1 MIILPWWANMRK
13 IKKYLKNNNKGRAVS
28 FKRSSHSVLGILQAL
43 EPRILYDA
51 AVGAELAAAANSA
64 AAHAADADVAAHS
77 QVSNHVVD
85 TLIHEQTADAS
96 HINST
101 HTLDTNNSLDNS
113 HSTSLDNGFQS
124 FDKTLV
130 EEVIFVD
137 QNVKSYT
144 DLLKGVDLNKLI
156 SGELEIVILKDNTSG
171 VAQITNY
178 LNQFDHQIDTVHI
191 VSQGNSGTAFLG
203 ADTLNIS
210 TINHYQTELTQWSH
224 SLTSGADILFY
235 GCNIGQGTSG
245 QALIQSLHDLT
256 QADIA
261 ASSNLTGNSALH
273 GDWNLE
279 VTDGVVTA
287 SMAFNT
293 SSLQSYKYT
302 LDSVPV
308 TNNTD
313 IVNGDTSSI
322 ANLLLNDGG
331 DGISLREAINAA
343 NNTPGAD
350 TINLIASGDI
360 VISSTFTL
368 TDDVTINQANL
379 FGTTIKTTGP
389 IGPGPYEIYVA
400 PGVQAHL
407 DLNID
412 SHSGLKVL
420 GIDGD
425 SSSVNM
431 NATTHSSLSNT
442 AITINA
448 NNVSVTGSLDGT
460 GLSVPI
466 IDVINGQNINI
477 DVTATYANVGIKV
490 EGGQDINITN
500 GFFYNTNTAILVA
513 NNVNNVTISGNH
525 IEGVTGNYGI
535 VIQDNANHITITNNN
550 FINLNVGVAVTNT
563 ANDVNITHNTID
575 NVALPIDLNAD
586 GITPNDLGD
595 ADTGPNNLQNTPVLT
610 TATQIVDID
619 GLHRYQITG
628 TLNTEANKTYRI
640 DYYANSAPAGHN
652 TEFLGSQTV
661 TTDASGNVSLS
672 FIFNNAVGTYISAT
686 ASEQIIANSV
696 YSTSEVSTSV
706 TLTDS
711 LPAQMSLKD
720 LNNSPGSNSRITSN
734 GTGLVL
740 TGKMNEPTYTF
751 TNFIIRS
758 ALDGSTIESGNVGNL
773 TVNPDGTWSYTVQT
787 ATLVPGAYFL
797 EATGTD
803 LGNNAVTFTTG
814 ESFFAITPA
823 AGDVVPNELGGT
835 VNTSYSGSNT
845 TSLAVSGTL
854 SSAIN
859 DVVVVEGNVGDGLNL
874 LLTTT
879 GFFYDSNNSAQ
890 TWVTSSNSGLG
901 VFTQT
906 TAFAQGTYSYTVHIF
921 SATTYDKIISTN
933 NTNVDTTPG
942 SANFNN
948 VVSPSTSAFA
958 ATTLTGNYADN
969 YFIDSIIF
977 GVAPHSSSND
987 LNSFSTTSH
996 QLLSPGGNSFLPLVT
1011 GSLAGGV
1018 GGTFNIDPGQF
1029 NLAPGAYDVLLVAV
1043 DRAGNM
1049 NIVGNTLTEGVNL
1062 FSNAITIAGAAVSS
1076 SSNNDSAVVASLINP
1091 APPVS
1096 STPTLDNLTDNG
1108 LVINSPQ
1115 LQQANEAAVPSTNST
1130 DGTTTNSNES
1140 SQPAAQSATP
1150 SAQTAEQG
1158 QSQTQD
1164 QSPTQT
1170 SSTQDSNNSGNRI
1183 GSSNNNSTSN
1193 SNAPSTNNTSNSNS
1207 SSSSQ
1212 TSVANNIATFFVN
1225 AAESVTNTV
1234 KESANYAKHNPA
1246 VAAGTAV
1253 AGGVLVNSVIATHTV
1268 AAAGHA
1274 ANGVII
1280 GTNAIGSTTTSSSLS
1295 AVTGKRFSLS
1305 SFSFNNSKNNQS
1317 KFKHTSE
1324 RPETEKAEE
1333 KEIGEDCHCVMCNA
1347 LHTHGPKANFFRN
1360 KKNKIND
1367 EQQIV

>member
-1 MIILPWWANMRK
+1 MRK

-51 AVGAELAAAANSA
+51 AVGAELAAAAHSA
-64 AAHAADADVAAHS
+64 AAAHVADADVAAHS

-85 TLIHEQTADAS
+85 TLIHEQTTDAS
-96 HINST
+96 HVNST
-101 HTLDTNNSLDNS
+101 HTLDTNNSFDNS
-113 HSTSLDNGFQS
+113 HATSLDNGYQS

-130 EEVIFVD
+130 KEVIFVD

-224 SLTSGADILFY
+224 SLASGADILFY

-245 QALIQSLHDLT
+245 QDLVQSLHELT

-302 LDSVPV
+302 LDTIFVD
-308 TNNTD
+308 NNTD
-313 IVNGDTSSI
+313 IVDGDTSSI
-322 ANLLLNDGG
+322 ANLLLNKGSDNS
-331 DGISLREAINAA
+331 ISLREAIDAA

-350 TINLIASGDI
+350 IINLIAPGNI

-368 TDDVTINQANL
+368 TDNITINQANVL
-379 FGTTIKTTGP
+379 GTTIVTTGP

-407 DLNID
+407 DLNII
-412 SHSGLKVL
+412 SQSGLKVL

-425 SSSVNM
+425 GSSVNM
-431 NATTHSSLSNT
+431 NANNPNTLSNT

-448 NNVSVTGSLDGT
+448 NNVSVTGSFNASSFSGPP
-460 GLSVPI
+460 LSSPV

-477 DVTATYANVGIKV
+477 NASVNFANNVGIKV
-490 EGGQDINITN
+490 EGGQNINITN
-500 GFFYNTNTAILVA
+500 GHFFANNTSILVA
-513 NNVNNVTISGNH
+513 NNVNNVTISGNTV
-525 IEGVTGNYGI
+525 EGFPTNNYGI
-535 VIQDNANHITITNNN
+535 VVQDNANHITITNNS
-550 FINLNVGVAVTNT
+550 FKNLNVGVAVTNT

-586 GITPNDLGD
+586 GITPNDVGD
-595 ADTGPNNLQNTPVLT
+595 ADTGPNNLQNTPILT
-610 TATQIVDID
+610 AATQIVDID

-661 TTDASGNVSLS
+661 TTDASGNAILS

-711 LPAQMSLKD
+711 LPAQMNLKD

-740 TGKMNEPTYTF
+740 TGTMNEPTYTF

-758 ALDGSTIESGNVGNL
+758 ALDGSTIESGNIGNL

-803 LGNNAVTFTTG
+803 LGNNLVTFTTG

-879 GFFYDSNNSAQ
+879 GFFYDSNSSAQ
-890 TWVTSSNSGLG
+890 TWATISNSGLG

-906 TAFAQGTYSYTVHIF
+906 TPFAQGTYSYTVHIF

-933 NTNVDTTPG
+933 NTIVDTTSG

-958 ATTLTGNYADN
+958 ATALTGNYADN

-987 LNSFSTTSH
+987 LNSFSTTAH
-996 QLLSPGGNSFLPLVT
+996 QLLSPGGDSFLPLVT
-1011 GSLAGGV
+1011 GSLAGGI
-1018 GGTFNIDPGQF
+1018 GGTFSIDPGQF

-1062 FSNAITIAGAAVSS
+1062 FSNAITITGATVSN
-1076 SSNNDSAVVASLINP
+1076 SSNSDSSVVASLINP

-1115 LQQANEAAVPSTNST
+1115 LQQTNEAAVPSTNSI

-1140 SQPAAQSATP
+1140 SQPTAQSATP
-1150 SAQTAEQG
+1150 TPTAE

-1164 QSPTQT
+1164 QSQTQT
-1170 SSTQDSNNSGNRI
+1170 SQTQDNNGSGSRI
-1183 GSSNNNSTSN
+1183 GSSNSN
-1193 SNAPSTNNTSNSNS
+1193 SATSTPGSNNTSSNNSNS
-1207 SSSSQ
+1207 SSQ
-1212 TSVANNIATFFVN
+1212 PSVANNIATFFVN
-1225 AAESVTNTV
+1225 AAESVTNAV

-1253 AGGVLVNSVIATHTV
+1253 AGGILVNSVIATHTV

-1274 ANGVII
+1274 ANGVIL

-1295 AVTGKRFSLS
+1295 AATGKRFSLS
-1305 SFSFNNSKNNQS
+1305 SFSFNNSKNNQG

-1333 KEIGEDCHCVMCNA
+1333 KEIGEDCHCVMCSA